1 MSAERVI
8 RALGP
13 IMIAARRTEEI
24 ARDASRRQSDIA
36 PTTGL
41 RHALLQQSRQEST
54 HAAGFAA
61 ASSYLGPATAPHR
74 MLQALEELGAR
85 LDADLDAGDLGS
97 SMIGLQYVLEGLG
110 SIALEPPPGD
120 LAKIGDKFVPL
131 RKMVLHQEQGHRRLG
146 EVWVPRIA
154 AMATEQQRARM
165 EAAGR
170 DYATIA
176 HSVVEAGLPLL
187 ADLNTD
193 YAHYE
198 RASRSFIANLF
209 EHPLVAPPVEELT

>member
-1 MSAERVI
+1 MNAERVI

-13 IMIAARRTEEI
+13 IMIAARRTEQI
-24 ARDASRRQSDIA
+24 AMEASRRQSELA
-36 PTTGL
+36 PTAAL
-41 RHALLQQSRQEST
+41 RHALLQQSRQESA

-61 ASSYLGPATAPHR
+61 ASAYLGPATAPHR
-74 MLQALEELGAR
+74 MLQALEHLGAR
-85 LDADLDAGDLGS
+85 LRADLDAGDLGS
-97 SMIGLQYVLEGLG
+97 SMIGLQFVLEGLG
-110 SIALEPPPGD
+110 SIALEPPPGE
-120 LAKIGDKFVPL
+120 LAQIGDKFVPL
-131 RKMVLHQEQGHRRLG
+131 REMVLHQEQGHRRLG

-154 AMATEQQRARM
+154 GAATEGQRRRM

-170 DYATIA
+170 DYAAIA
-176 HSVVEAGLPLL
+176 HDVVEAGLPLL

-198 RASRSFIANLF
+198 RASRAFVTSLL

>member
-1 MSAERVI
+1 MSAESVM

-24 ARDASRRQSDIA
+24 ARDVARRQSDLA
-36 PTTGL
+36 PTPAL
-41 RHALLQQSRQEST
+41 RHALLQQSRQESA

-61 ASSYLGPATAPHR
+61 ASAYLGPATAPHR
-74 MLQALEELGAR
+74 MLQALEQLGAR
-85 LDADLDAGDLGS
+85 LHADIDAGDLGS

-110 SIALEPPPGD
+110 SIALEPPPGE
-120 LAKIGDKFVPL
+120 LARIGDKFVPL
-131 RKMVLHQEQGHRRLG
+131 REMVLHQEQGHRRLG

-154 AMATEQQRARM
+154 ATVTERQRSRM

-170 DYATIA
+170 DYAAIA

-198 RASRSFIANLF
+198 RMSRAFVTSLH
-209 EHPLVAPPVEELT
+209 EQPLVAPPVEELT